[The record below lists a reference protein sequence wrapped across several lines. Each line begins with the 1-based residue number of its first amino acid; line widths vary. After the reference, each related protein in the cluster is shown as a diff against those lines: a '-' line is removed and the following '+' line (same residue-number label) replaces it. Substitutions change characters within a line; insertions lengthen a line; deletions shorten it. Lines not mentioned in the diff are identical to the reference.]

1 MCLTFKSE
9 RDIEL
14 LVQYESES
22 VFVNDHAEVKVP
34 ASLLTKEDMKSAY
47 LSAAYLANKINE
59 YQSEHRDRQ
68 KV

>member
-1 MCLTFKSE
+1 MCLIFKSE
-9 RDIEL
+9 RDIEP

-22 VFVNDHAEVKVP
+22 IYNHDHVEVKVP
-34 ASLLTKEDMKSAY
+34 TSLLTKEDMKSAY